1 MKSSNLSLVEN
12 FGNMDPLVGQ
22 NQIDRLLRGLV
33 KQPTEKVDFN
43 FVEDV
48 SCFFQMILGK
58 LFMKYKIFR
67 SEISYFKTWKK
78 MEGLD

>member
-1 MKSSNLSLVEN
+1 MLIISSFRTFLQNGMKSSNLSLVEN

-33 KQPTEKVDFN
+33 KQPIEKVDFT

-48 SCFFQMILGK
+48 SF
-58 LFMKYKIFR
+58 
-67 SEISYFKTWKK
+67 
-78 MEGLD
+78 

>member
-48 SCFFQMILGK
+48 SFLFQIILGK
-58 LFMKYKIFR
+58 LIMKLPCGNPMT
-67 SEISYFKTWKK
+67 SK
-78 MEGLD
+78 MVY

>member
-1 MKSSNLSLVEN
+1 MKSSNISLVEN

-33 KQPTEKVDFN
+33 KQPTEKVDFT

-48 SCFFQMILGK
+48 SF
-58 LFMKYKIFR
+58 
-67 SEISYFKTWKK
+67 
-78 MEGLD
+78 